1 MAGPPR
7 IGRAITKAPLP
18 KAADT
23 AHAEAQGADADEND
37 PTGAAPANGPKAKPA
52 MDFMIKNSSLFS
64 ATEDKK
70 PWPKTNSPEWAKQ
83 QKEDAQREKEINKIM
98 QICRC

>member
-1 MAGPPR
+1 
-7 IGRAITKAPLP
+7 
-18 KAADT
+18 
-23 AHAEAQGADADEND
+23 
-37 PTGAAPANGPKAKPA
+37 
-52 MDFMIKNSSLFS
+52 MDFMIKNSRLFS